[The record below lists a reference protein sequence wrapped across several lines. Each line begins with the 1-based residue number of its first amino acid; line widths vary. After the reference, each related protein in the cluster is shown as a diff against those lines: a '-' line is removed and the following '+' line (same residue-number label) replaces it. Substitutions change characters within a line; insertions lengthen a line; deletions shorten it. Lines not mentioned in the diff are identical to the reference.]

1 MKTQLNKLRNNALN
15 AAIAVL
21 AKAKAKPADQR
32 LRQAL
37 NDSDLS
43 DAEKIRV
50 LNMLQKRIKEKA
62 NA

>member
-1 MKTQLNKLRNNALN
+1 MKRINQLRNNALN
-15 AAIAVL
+15 AAISVL

-37 NDSDLS
+37 NDSNLT

-50 LNMLQKRIKEKA
+50 LSMLQKSIKEKA